1 MTKQKTMTK
10 IEDLQNLDFD
20 KIKSDPLKKAVKN
33 LVADYEKEEDKKFF
47 QEAAKE
53 NIDKLFSMVKSHSP
67 EAIIKKK
74 DTSGSYTTSDGFKWK
89 LLSKEEAKKRFKDN
103 KEVYGLDRGD
113 ESEALIEDTEDF
125 ERFDEFG
132 VEQGKEEKKTQKS
145 SGLTKEL
152 VRKVIDELTD
162 LGIDLEGE
170 DETII
175 ATTRM
180 DLEEAIDESSD
191 TKFTSQ
197 VKKAVESFQDFESDI
212 SNTKIKKQ
220 AVDSV
225 NKLVEALKMD
235 EPKAKPKKDKREN
248 DKKKSKEILEEL
260 KTLEP
265 ELEACRAT
273 IREYNQKKKEV
284 EGEKPKK
291 TRYTKLKEKLLSLI
305 NLMPDNLKKDVNVQ
319 RKTEKILLTTHREL
333 VAAWGMNKVKA
344 KPGAEAIKDKFD
356 AMEEKATEKE
366 EAKKPEEKKT
376 SSKKKVP
383 EKPGKPQKPK
393 TSAEKN
399 RNKPAAMK
407 EKETVKLGLMY
418 RDGANYKTH
427 FTHEIDLKAF
437 PKAKSLKVG
446 DEILMGEYGTLPE
459 SEFFNSEIHEY
470 EYNEQDDH
478 NILEITEILDPE
490 ENEDAKVWNVYY
502 YDKEGELIDQTQVD
516 EKDEKL
522 AWDLFKEFGHKK
534 SPGIHLKWE
543 ETTEN
548 E

>member
-333 VAAWGMNKVKA
+333 VAAWGMNKVNA